1 MEIKKLDFYDVELE
15 EEVKGYLIID
25 DDEIIA
31 FYEGYNLQE
40 WKRFDNFEHIVQELI
55 HTKMKLELTEEM
67 LEEEIEKSEELEE
80 ILKNVIE
87 TECDE

>member
-15 EEVKGYLIID
+15 EEVRGYLIID
-25 DDEIIA
+25 EEDDEIVA

-40 WKRFDNFEHIVQELI
+40 WKRFECFEQIVQELI

-67 LEEEIEKSEELEE
+67 
-80 ILKNVIE
+80 
-87 TECDE
+87 